1 MKALKALEI
10 KVLESQGRLIITI
23 PEISI
28 DLAPNKPARRY
39 SRLTGKQRAVYK
51 LLLQGKLQKEAAS
64 ILGIGLSTVK
74 KHCVAIRRKK
84 SIGAG
89 ARLAPNAR
97 SMPYSVFAK
106 MAAEGYCRKE
116 MCKATGLS
124 WQGVNYRLSRIYR
137 LNGLYGHGDRAKF
150 ISLAARGKLKI
161 PETAAAVSR
170 N

>member
-1 MKALKALEI
+1 MKALKSLEI
-10 KVLESQGRLIITI
+10 RVLESQGRLIITI

-28 DLAPNKPARRY
+28 DLPPNKSTRRY
-39 SRLTGKQRAVYK
+39 SRLTPKQRAVYR
-51 LLLQGKLQKEAAS
+51 LLLRGKLQKEAAS

-74 KHCVAIRRKK
+74 KHCSAIRRKK
-84 SIGAG
+84 SIGTG

-97 SMPYSVFAK
+97 SMPYSVFAN

-124 WQGVNYRLSRIYR
+124 WQGVNYRLSKIYR

-150 ISLAARGKLKI
+150 ISLAAKGKLKI
-161 PETAAAVSR
+161 PQTHAS
-170 N
+170 